1 MLPAWG
7 AWRQACLP
15 PQSSFRPTPI
25 AWPALHWLPPA
36 PPDEGKGLC
45 VDQSSDNR
53 VVIAEIL
60 LRNSEAPAAL
70 EKIQPALDEFDR
82 TGRIESSW
90 RPGPRPPPPRRA
102 NHDPAGPRKP
112 SETASARLA
121 DLEKSWP
128 AADLAAYL

>member
-1 MLPAWG
+1 
-7 AWRQACLP
+7 
-15 PQSSFRPTPI
+15 
-25 AWPALHWLPPA
+25 
-36 PPDEGKGLC
+36 

-53 VVIAEIL
+53 VAIAEIL

-70 EKIQPALDEFDR
+70 EQIQPALDEFDR

-90 RPGPRPPPPRRA
+90 RAWALAARSRRA
-102 NHDPAGPRKP
+102 NHDTASARKA

-128 AADLAAYL
+128 AADLAAYLRRADIRSLR